1 MNVLTR
7 FLLLCVL
14 GLSSTAL
21 AHCVLKEEPINI
33 TEYQPE
39 VDSIPVRY
47 LALGDS
53 YTIGEDVPESDR
65 FPNQL
70 ASHLDSLGFQVD
82 SLLIIAKTG
91 WTTAQLLQALED
103 QNPDSAWSY
112 ITLLI
117 GVNNQ
122 YRGLSTE
129 QYGIEFERLL
139 DRAIAS
145 CENGRKG
152 IAVLSIPDYGVTPF
166 GKKRPNA
173 NEISDQ
179 IDSFNAIKRDICK
192 IKGVDFFDITT
203 ISRQAESDLTLLASD
218 QLHPSGRMYNLWVS
232 EFAAQCAAVHTSI
245 K

>member
-7 FLLLCVL
+7 YLLLCVL

-21 AHCVLKEEPINI
+21 AHCVLKEESIKI
-33 TEYQPE
+33 TKHQTE
-39 VDSIPVRY
+39 VDSIPVRF

-53 YTIGEDVPESDR
+53 YTIGESVSEADR

-70 ASHLDSLGFQVD
+70 AVYLDSAGFQVD

-91 WTTAQLLQALED
+91 WTTAQLLQALNE

-122 YRGLSTE
+122 YKGLPTE
-129 QYGIEFERLL
+129 QYALEFEQLL

-145 CENGRKG
+145 CQNGRQG

-166 GKKRPNA
+166 GKRRPNA
-173 NEISDQ
+173 FEISDQ
-179 IDSFNAIKRDICK
+179 IDNFNTIKKDICRV
-192 IKGVDFFDITT
+192 KGVEFHDITN
-203 ISRQAESDLTLLASD
+203 ISRQAESDLSLLASD
-218 QLHPSGRMYNLWVS
+218 QLHPSGKMYNLWVS
-232 EFAAQCAAVHTSI
+232 EFAAQCAAVHTII